1 MMSPMEFKI
10 EQDEKSNV
18 FMASWDHRGGGGI
31 STQANALPALYSAIC
46 ASCAK
51 LPCDLSGRENARALK
66 RLGFLQ
72 GRQEGCTSDFRKLVC
87 AYLLQTILTCAIK
100 RCKALAD
107 KRVSPSED

>member
-1 MMSPMEFKI
+1 MEFKI

-31 STQANALPALYSAIC
+31 TTQANALPALYSAIC

-72 GRQEGCTSDFRKLVC
+72 GDPEGLHIRLSKAGLRVPAPNHPHLRH
-87 AYLLQTILTCAIK
+87 K

-107 KRVSPSED
+107 KRVSPSEG